1 MRELNQIRDAVL
13 SALRAEALTALEAY
27 PDQWAKRYD
36 CPVAAVAVETA
47 ESRTVGFCNYLG
59 EVSDPETGQ
68 VRELYGKQLD
78 AVIAVD
84 IRGPRAADCERG
96 CETAAEILLGGL
108 PAGIHPGE
116 LTWEA
121 LAWERETEQFLRRG
135 RLQCRAYFLAQ
146 TEDEETMFLDFRYS
160 SGYSTSPSSQQI
172 RSVRPGWIHSCSIR
186 VSLTSVVFPL
196 SRKPVHTNKGT
207 TVIFIT
213 FRFIFFALFYERWK
227 STASSS
233 SFRSVPITHRRPV

>member
-84 IRGPRAADCERG
+84 IRGPGRRTAREAARRRRRYCW
-96 CETAAEILLGGL
+96 AACP
-108 PAGIHPGE
+108 PA
-116 LTWEA
+116 
-121 LAWERETEQFLRRG
+121 
-135 RLQCRAYFLAQ
+135 
-146 TEDEETMFLDFRYS
+146 
-160 SGYSTSPSSQQI
+160 
-172 RSVRPGWIHSCSIR
+172 SIR
-186 VSLTSVVFPL
+186 G
-196 SRKPVHTNKGT
+196 N
-207 TVIFIT
+207 
-213 FRFIFFALFYERWK
+213 
-227 STASSS
+227 
-233 SFRSVPITHRRPV
+233 